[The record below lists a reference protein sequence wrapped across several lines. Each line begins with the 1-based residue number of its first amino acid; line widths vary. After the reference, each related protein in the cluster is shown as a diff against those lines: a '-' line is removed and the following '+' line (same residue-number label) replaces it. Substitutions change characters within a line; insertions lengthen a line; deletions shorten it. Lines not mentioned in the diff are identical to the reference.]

1 MGEVND
7 WSDMR
12 DMSDA
17 DNGGDVT
24 APAAGPV
31 EPLPAVPDAG
41 WSRVLCIV
49 AHPDDM
55 EYGTSSAVA
64 AWTRRGVEV
73 AYLLLTAGEAG
84 MAEPPDVVAPL
95 RAAEQ
100 RNACAAVGVTDLR
113 ILGHPDGMLEYG
125 LALRRDICRVV
136 RQVRPDAVVTANFD
150 VEAYGGFNQAD
161 HRAAGLAVVDGVRD
175 AANPWVFRELAEG
188 GLAAWHTDALLVA
201 NPTQPTHAVAVDED
215 AVRAAVASL
224 NSHEAYLRH
233 VTGHPKPEE
242 MIPEILRAGG
252 AAAGTDY
259 AAAFR
264 YYGL

>member
-1 MGEVND
+1 MSKVAGVHDADEM
-7 WSDMR
+7 SE
-12 DMSDA
+12 MSDP
-17 DNGGDVT
+17 T
-24 APAAGPV
+24 AGPAV
-31 EPLPAVPDAG
+31 PPPLPAVPDAD
-41 WSRVLCIV
+41 WSRVLCVV

-64 AWTRRGVEV
+64 TWTRRGVEV
-73 AYLLLTAGEAG
+73 CYLLLTAGEAG
-84 MAEPPDVVAPL
+84 MAEPPEVVAPL
-95 RAAEQ
+95 RAIEQ

-113 ILGHPDGMLEYG
+113 ILDHPDGMLEYG
-125 LALRRDICRVV
+125 LALRRDIARVV

-175 AANPWVFRELAEG
+175 AANPWVFRELAEE
-188 GLAAWHTDALLVA
+188 GLAPWHTGGLLVA
-201 NPTQPTHAVAVDED
+201 NPAQPTHAVTVDEE

-224 NSHEAYLRH
+224 NCHEAYLRH
-233 VTGHPKPEE
+233 VTDHPRPEE

-252 AAAGTDY
+252 AAAGTEY

>member
-1 MGEVND
+1 MNDGLDVGGTGEG
-7 WSDMR
+7 R
-12 DMSDA
+12 
-17 DNGGDVT
+17 GQ
-24 APAAGPV
+24 AAR
-31 EPLPAVPDAG
+31 PAVPLPVVPDAD

-55 EYGTSSAVA
+55 EYGTSAAVA
-64 AWTRRGVEV
+64 TWTRRGVEV
-73 AYLLLTAGEAG
+73 SYLLLTAGEAG

-125 LALRRDICRVV
+125 LALRRDIARVV

-175 AANPWVFRELAEG
+175 AANPWVFRELTEEG
-188 GLAAWHTDALLVA
+188 LTAWHTGALLVA
-201 NPTQPTHAVAVDED
+201 NPSQPTHAVPVDED

-224 NSHEAYLRH
+224 NCHEAYLRH
-233 VTGHPKPEE
+233 VVGHPAPDV

-252 AAAGTDY
+252 TAAGTDY